1 MNNDKMKEDYDN
13 DIHSKQLDKKCFL
26 PWSPLEESKIL
37 SKHRYVSC
45 SRSAPQKSKRFVRY
59 KLSRSLYLDVN
70 IRNSSSGNSSF
81 VEDKHLSRSA
91 KIMRALNVSSSRAYY
106 ERTKIKKSLNFNLT
120 PSPKRFVPARKGIRK
135 ALSLSFSPPVFGSSK
150 TLDYDDNPNDTTNS
164 SSIFTS
170 SESIDENQNET
181 PSQQS
186 MKGHGTLHYST
197 PNTRLSRKSL
207 CSTSFAPVLPDRLNE
222 TIDNV
227 MCSSTTPNSHS
238 SKYIEGR
245 SKCLDNIATNTSR
258 NLFREFHGSDD
269 DDDDDGDDN
278 RPHTPENFIR
288 IIPESMSAIKRSHKK
303 ERSSRRSEHYPQFAN
318 DFGNNVSIS
327 KNETDTVEDYDY
339 IPIDLYSDK
348 SLNLKDISVC
358 DFEDGISDTGSLFDY
373 TEERKHI
380 SEDSEKASDSVL
392 SCDSGPSKFHGY
404 DIKGKPKL
412 ENLCERETAD
422 HNEII
427 GESNDVKTS
436 SMFARYDN
444 AMTEVRSVTPDP
456 TTEIALQSQES
467 ITPENDI
474 NVLRSLAKDS
484 IKKSRSKSKGDNR
497 RKLFSPKVFQC
508 KVEVTEEEDTK
519 CWQDVKQEVN
529 PEDDR
534 MVSQQNNHL
543 ERACTPENINSSR
556 LLLSQYSSI
565 KKSHRKDKHNK
576 IVSGFLKRQ
585 EYFNKE
591 IDFVRDA
598 DNEIKGQSDDGRPE
612 YNKSVESLSSEFDA
626 VTNADDSTSSVTHV
640 DEIGSFNRLSPSK
653 RKIPL
658 DVSLDRDT
666 HNVSCDSELQES
678 DASAAE
684 EFKIFTPLKRKRPLI
699 PSAVKENYYDLPL
712 GKDEISDEVVANI
725 GLSRCLTPVLNFHD
739 NYTTRITDENF
750 LAAVKLESS
759 IASEEVPT
767 EEIHD
772 GGDSDGTTGRLTP
785 RNMSTVELYSNLDSI
800 KKSHKKNKREN
811 CSRKSFKLVRN
822 NCYDEESQA
831 VSKDIEND
839 TYDKLESSDD
849 CIGLYD
855 TNKSIDHN
863 DIDIDIDLDLERSGG
878 SRGSDENLAS
888 TSTEKLL
895 QNVTPPNSLKTR
907 NYIKLLRETSIKRS
921 HKKVRDQKK
930 HELLTAEANDLS
942 DDGSI
947 FGDEEKLVLTEDQ
960 FSKK

>member
-1 MNNDKMKEDYDN
+1 MNDDKKKEDYDN

-26 PWSPLEESKIL
+26 PWSPLEESKFL

-45 SRSAPQKSKRFVRY
+45 SRSAPHKNKRFVRY

-70 IRNSSSGNSSF
+70 IHSSSSEDSSF

-135 ALSLSFSPPVFGSSK
+135 ALSLSFTSPVFGSNK
-150 TLDYDDNPNDTTNS
+150 TLDYDDDPNDTTNS
-164 SSIFTS
+164 SLTFTS

-181 PSQQS
+181 PSQRS
-186 MKGHGTLHYST
+186 TKGHRTLHYST

-207 CSTSFAPVLPDRLNE
+207 CSTSFAPVLPSRLKE

-227 MCSSTTPNSHS
+227 MCSSTPNSHS
-238 SKYIEGR
+238 FKYIEGR
-245 SKCLDNIATNTSR
+245 PKCLDNIATNTSR
-258 NLFREFHGSDD
+258 NLFHEFHGGDD
-269 DDDDDGDDN
+269 DDDDDDGDGDDN

-303 ERSSRRSEHYPQFAN
+303 ERSSKRSEHYATQFAN
-318 DFGNNVSIS
+318 VFENDAGIS
-327 KNETDTVEDYDY
+327 KNETGTVEDYDY
-339 IPIDLYSDK
+339 IPID
-348 SLNLKDISVC
+348 IPVC
-358 DFEDGISDTGSLFDY
+358 DSEDGISDTGSLFDY

-380 SEDSEKASDSVL
+380 AEDSEKVLDSIL
-392 SCDSGPSKFHGY
+392 NCDSGPSKFHRY
-404 DIKGKPKL
+404 DIKGKPEPKESD
-412 ENLCERETAD
+412 ENLCESQIAD

-427 GESNDVKTS
+427 EEINDVKTS
-436 SMFARYDN
+436 SMSARYYN
-444 AMTEVRSVTPDP
+444 ARTEVRSVTPDP
-456 TTEIALQSQES
+456 TTEIVLKSQES

-497 RKLFSPKVFQC
+497 RKLFSPKVLQC
-508 KVEVTEEEDTK
+508 KVEVTGEEDTK
-519 CWQDVKQEVN
+519 CWQDVKKEEN

-534 MVSQQNNHL
+534 LVSEQSNHL

-591 IDFVRDA
+591 VDFVRDT
-598 DNEIKGQSDDGRPE
+598 DNEIKVESDDGRPE
-612 YNKSVESLSSEFDA
+612 YKSLGSLSSNSDA
-626 VTNADDSTSSVTHV
+626 VTNVDESTSSATHV
-640 DEIGSFNRLSPSK
+640 DETASLNRLSPSK

-684 EFKIFTPLKRKRPLI
+684 EFKIFTPLKRKRSLI
-699 PSAVKENYYDLPL
+699 PSAVKENYYDLLL
-712 GKDEISDEVVANI
+712 GKNEISDEAVANI
-725 GLSRCLTPVLNFHD
+725 SLSRCLTPVPNFRD
-739 NYTTRITDENF
+739 IYTTRIPGEKS
-750 LAAVKLESS
+750 LAAVKLDSS

-767 EEIHD
+767 EIHD
-772 GGDSDGTTGRLTP
+772 CDDSNDTTGRLTP

-811 CSRKSFKLVRN
+811 CSRKTFKLVRN
-822 NCYDEESQA
+822 NCCDEESQA
-831 VSKDIEND
+831 VSKNIENV

-849 CIGLYD
+849 CIGVYD
-855 TNKSIDHN
+855 TNKSIDHDDIDV
-863 DIDIDIDLDLERSGG
+863 DIDIERSAS
-878 SRGSDENLAS
+878 SRASDENLAS

-930 HELLTAEANDLS
+930 YDLLTAEANDLS

-947 FGDEEKLVLTEDQ
+947 FGNEEKLVLTEDQ
-960 FSKK
+960 STKE

>member
-1 MNNDKMKEDYDN
+1 MNDDKKKENYDN
-13 DIHSKQLDKKCFL
+13 DIHSKQLDKKYFL
-26 PWSPLEESKIL
+26 PWSPLEESKFL

-45 SRSAPQKSKRFVRY
+45 SRSAPNKNKRFVRY

-70 IRNSSSGNSSF
+70 IRNSSSGEGSF
-81 VEDKHLSRSA
+81 VEDKHLSRSG

-120 PSPKRFVPARKGIRK
+120 PSPKRFVPTRKGIRK
-135 ALSLSFSPPVFGSSK
+135 ALSLSFSSPVFGSNK
-150 TLDYDDNPNDTTNS
+150 TLDYDDDPDTTNS
-164 SSIFTS
+164 SLTFTS

-207 CSTSFAPVLPDRLNE
+207 CSTSFATASPGRLKE
-222 TIDNV
+222 TIDN
-227 MCSSTTPNSHS
+227 MCSSSTTPNPHS

-245 SKCLDNIATNTSR
+245 PKCLDNIATNTSR
-258 NLFREFHGSDD
+258 NLFHEFHGSDD
-269 DDDDDGDDN
+269 DGDGDDN

-303 ERSSRRSEHYPQFAN
+303 ERSSRRSEHYATQFAN
-318 DFGNNVSIS
+318 GFENDAGIS
-327 KNETDTVEDYDY
+327 KNETGTVEDYDY
-339 IPIDLYSDK
+339 IPVDLYSDK
-348 SLNLKDISVC
+348 SLSLKDIPVC
-358 DFEDGISDTGSLFDY
+358 DSEDGISDTGSLFDY

-380 SEDSEKASDSVL
+380 SEDSEKVLDSIL

-404 DIKGKPKL
+404 DIKGKPKP
-412 ENLCERETAD
+412 EESDGNLCESQTAN
-422 HNEII
+422 HNEIMEEI
-427 GESNDVKTS
+427 NDVKPS
-436 SMFARYDN
+436 SMSARYHN
-444 AMTEVRSVTPDP
+444 ARTEVRSVTPDP
-456 TTEIALQSQES
+456 TTDIVLQSQES

-474 NVLRSLAKDS
+474 NVIRSLAKDS

-497 RKLFSPKVFQC
+497 RKLFNPKVLQC
-508 KVEVTEEEDTK
+508 KVEVKEEEDTK
-519 CWQDVKQEVN
+519 CWQDVKQEEN
-529 PEDDR
+529 PEDGR
-534 MVSQQNNHL
+534 MVSQQSNHL

-576 IVSGFLKRQ
+576 IVSGFLRRQ

-591 IDFVRDA
+591 VDFVRDT
-598 DNEIKGQSDDGRPE
+598 EIKVESDDGRPE
-612 YNKSVESLSSEFDA
+612 YNKSMGSLSSEFDA
-626 VTNADDSTSSVTHV
+626 VTNANDSTSSATHV
-640 DEIGSFNRLSPSK
+640 DDTASFNRLSPSK

-658 DVSLDRDT
+658 DVSLDPDI

-699 PSAVKENYYDLPL
+699 PPAVKENYYDLLL
-712 GKDEISDEVVANI
+712 GKNEISDEVVANI
-725 GLSRCLTPVLNFHD
+725 SLSRCLTPVPNFHD
-739 NYTTRITDENF
+739 NYTTRIPDENS
-750 LAAVKLESS
+750 LAAVKLDSS

-767 EEIHD
+767 EIHD
-772 GGDSDGTTGRLTP
+772 CDDSNDTTGRLTP

-822 NCYDEESQA
+822 NCYDEDSQA
-831 VSKDIEND
+831 VSKKIEND

-849 CIGLYD
+849 CIGVYD
-855 TNKSIDHN
+855 TSKSIDHDDV
-863 DIDIDIDLDLERSGG
+863 DIDIERSAG
-878 SRGSDENLAS
+878 SRASDENLAS

-895 QNVTPPNSLKTR
+895 QNITPPNSLKTR

-921 HKKVRDQKK
+921 HKKVRDKK
-930 HELLTAEANDLS
+930 RYELLTAETNDLS

-960 FSKK
+960 FTKE

>member
-1 MNNDKMKEDYDN
+1 MNDDKKKEDYDN
-13 DIHSKQLDKKCFL
+13 NIHSKPLDKKYFL
-26 PWSPLEESKIL
+26 PWSPLEESKFL
-37 SKHRYVSC
+37 LKHRYVSC
-45 SRSAPQKSKRFVRY
+45 SRSAPHKNKRFVRY
-59 KLSRSLYLDVN
+59 KLTRSLYLDVN
-70 IRNSSSGNSSF
+70 IRNSSSENGSF

-135 ALSLSFSPPVFGSSK
+135 ALSLSFSPPVFGSNK
-150 TLDYDDNPNDTTNS
+150 TLDYDDDPNDTTNS

-207 CSTSFAPVLPDRLNE
+207 CSTSFAPVLPSRLKA

-238 SKYIEGR
+238 TKYIEGR

-258 NLFREFHGSDD
+258 NLFHEFHGGDNDD
-269 DDDDDGDDN
+269 DDDDDN
-278 RPHTPENFIR
+278 RPHTPENLIR
-288 IIPESMSAIKRSHKK
+288 IFPESMSAIKRSHKK
-303 ERSSRRSEHYPQFAN
+303 ERSSRRSEYYPQFGN
-318 DFGNNVSIS
+318 GFGNDAGIC
-327 KNETDTVEDYDY
+327 KNETDTVEDYEY
-339 IPIDLYSDK
+339 IPIDLYSDD
-348 SLNLKDISVC
+348 SLNFKDIPVC
-358 DFEDGISDTGSLFDY
+358 DSADGISDTGSLFDY
-373 TEERKHI
+373 TEEWKHI
-380 SEDSEKASDSVL
+380 SEDSEKVLDSVL
-392 SCDSGPSKFHGY
+392 SCDSGPSKSHGY
-404 DIKGKPKL
+404 DVKEEPKPKGSD
-412 ENLCERETAD
+412 ENLCESQTAD

-427 GESNDVKTS
+427 GEINDVKPS
-436 SMFARYDN
+436 SMIK
-444 AMTEVRSVTPDP
+444 TEVRSVTPDP
-456 TTEIALQSQES
+456 TTEILLQSQES

-484 IKKSRSKSKGDNR
+484 IKKSRSKSKSDNR
-497 RKLFSPKVFQC
+497 RKLFSPKVLQC
-508 KVEVTEEEDTK
+508 KVEVTGEEDAK
-519 CWQDVKQEVN
+519 CWQDVKQEEN
-529 PEDDR
+529 TEDDR
-534 MVSQQNNHL
+534 MVSEQSNL

-585 EYFNKE
+585 EYFSKE
-591 IDFVRDA
+591 VDFVRDT
-598 DNEIKGQSDDGRPE
+598 DNEIKAQSDDSRPE
-612 YNKSVESLSSEFDA
+612 CNKSMESLSSEFDA
-626 VTNADDSTSSVTHV
+626 VTNVNDS
-640 DEIGSFNRLSPSK
+640 SFNRLSPSK

-658 DVSLDRDT
+658 DVSLDHAT
-666 HNVSCDSELQES
+666 HNVSCNSELQES

-684 EFKIFTPLKRKRPLI
+684 EFKIFTPLKRKKRSLI

-712 GKDEISDEVVANI
+712 VKDEISDEVVANI
-725 GLSRCLTPVLNFHD
+725 SLSRCLTPVLSFLD
-739 NYTTRITDENF
+739 NYKTRIADENS
-750 LAAVKLESS
+750 LAAVKLDSS

-767 EEIHD
+767 EIHD
-772 GGDSDGTTGRLTP
+772 CEDSNDTTGRLTP

-831 VSKDIEND
+831 MSRNIEND

-849 CIGLYD
+849 CIGVYD
-855 TNKSIDHN
+855 TNESIDHD
-863 DIDIDIDLDLERSGG
+863 DIDIATSAG
-878 SRGSDENLAS
+878 SRASDENLPS
-888 TSTEKLL
+888 TSTEKIL
-895 QNVTPPNSLKTR
+895 QNVTPPNSLKML
-907 NYIKLLRETSIKRS
+907 NYIKLLRQTSIKRS

-930 HELLTAEANDLS
+930 YELLTAEANDLS

-947 FGDEEKLVLTEDQ
+947 FGDEEKLVLTED
-960 FSKK
+960 